1 MGPVKTPTVPRH
13 ASTIKQNRVRHSTR
27 KGSGG
32 TESAGTTQ
40 PQDAAEG
47 RRDRHRDKPRG
58 KKPEHSLTRKAFQIE
73 HK

>member
-32 TESAGTTQ
+32 TENAGKTQ
-40 PQDAAEG
+40 LQGEAEG
-47 RRDRHRDKPRG
+47 RGDRHSGKPRG
-58 KKPEHSLTRKAFQIE
+58 RRPEHSLTRKAFQIE